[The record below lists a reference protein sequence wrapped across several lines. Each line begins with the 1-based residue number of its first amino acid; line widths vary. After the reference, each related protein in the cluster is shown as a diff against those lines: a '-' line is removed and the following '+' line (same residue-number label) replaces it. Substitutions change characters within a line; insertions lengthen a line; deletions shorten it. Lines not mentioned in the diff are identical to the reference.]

1 MTLDD
6 IKDYL
11 DSIITS
17 LHRIINELEDK
28 FNNDSEIRQIKM
40 NLTLFEQGVEEF
52 MKKAEQV
59 KNDNIEL
66 AKENDSLKKRI
77 AELEEKLKNK

>member
-1 MTLDD
+1 M
-6 IKDYL
+6 IP
-11 DSIITS
+11 
-17 LHRIINELEDK
+17 
-28 FNNDSEIRQIKM
+28 EIRQIKM

-52 MKKAEQV
+52 MKKAERV

-77 AELEEKLKNK
+77 AELEEKLKDK

>member
-1 MTLDD
+1 
-6 IKDYL
+6 
-11 DSIITS
+11 
-17 LHRIINELEDK
+17 
-28 FNNDSEIRQIKM
+28 M

-52 MKKAEQV
+52 MKKV

>member
-1 MTLDD
+1 M
-6 IKDYL
+6 IP
-11 DSIITS
+11 
-17 LHRIINELEDK
+17 
-28 FNNDSEIRQIKM
+28 EIRQIKM
-40 NLTLFEQGVEEF
+40 NLTLFEQGLEEF

-77 AELEEKLKNK
+77 AELEKPIKRRNDIL

>member
-1 MTLDD
+1 M
-6 IKDYL
+6 
-11 DSIITS
+11 S
-17 LHRIINELEDK
+17 LTMIP
-28 FNNDSEIRQIKM
+28 EIRQIKM

>member
-1 MTLDD
+1 M
-6 IKDYL
+6 IP
-11 DSIITS
+11 
-17 LHRIINELEDK
+17 
-28 FNNDSEIRQIKM
+28 EIRQIKM

-59 KNDNIEL
+59 KNDNIAL

>member
-1 MTLDD
+1 M
-6 IKDYL
+6 IP
-11 DSIITS
+11 
-17 LHRIINELEDK
+17 
-28 FNNDSEIRQIKM
+28 EIRQIKM
-40 NLTLFEQGVEEF
+40 SLTLFEQGLEEF

-77 AELEEKLKNK
+77 VELETQLRKG

>member
-1 MTLDD
+1 M
-6 IKDYL
+6 IP
-11 DSIITS
+11 
-17 LHRIINELEDK
+17 
-28 FNNDSEIRQIKM
+28 EIRQIKM

-66 AKENDSLKKRI
+66 AKENASLKQRI

>member
-1 MTLDD
+1 M
-6 IKDYL
+6 IP
-11 DSIITS
+11 
-17 LHRIINELEDK
+17 
-28 FNNDSEIRQIKM
+28 EIRQIKM

-59 KNDNIEL
+59 KNDNMEL

-77 AELEEKLKNK
+77 TELENKLKEHEN

>member
-1 MTLDD
+1 MIL
-6 IKDYL
+6 
-11 DSIITS
+11 
-17 LHRIINELEDK
+17 
-28 FNNDSEIRQIKM
+28 EIRQIKM
-40 NLTLFEQGVEEF
+40 NLTLFEQGLEEF

-77 AELEEKLKNK
+77 AELESQLKKE

>member
-1 MTLDD
+1 MAKEIVTTEGGSCEP
-6 IKDYL
+6 KE
-11 DSIITS
+11 DSIVWGKAMVAK
-17 LHRIINELEDK
+17 LAVLDKIISGLE
-28 FNNDSEIRQIKM
+28 N
-40 NLTLFEQGVEEF
+40 GVEEF

-59 KNDNIEL
+59 KNDNMEL

>member
-1 MTLDD
+1 M
-6 IKDYL
+6 IP
-11 DSIITS
+11 
-17 LHRIINELEDK
+17 
-28 FNNDSEIRQIKM
+28 EIRQIKM
-40 NLTLFEQGVEEF
+40 NLTLFEQGLEEF

-77 AELEEKLKNK
+77 AELESQLKKE

>member
-1 MTLDD
+1 
-6 IKDYL
+6 
-11 DSIITS
+11 
-17 LHRIINELEDK
+17 
-28 FNNDSEIRQIKM
+28 M

-59 KNDNIEL
+59 ENDNIEL
-66 AKENDSLKKRI
+66 AKENDSLKKI

>member
-1 MTLDD
+1 M
-6 IKDYL
+6 IP
-11 DSIITS
+11 
-17 LHRIINELEDK
+17 
-28 FNNDSEIRQIKM
+28 EIRQIKM
-40 NLTLFEQGVEEF
+40 NLTLFERGVEEF

-66 AKENDSLKKRI
+66 AKENDYLKKRI

>member
-1 MTLDD
+1 MIPE
-6 IKDYL
+6 IK
-11 DSIITS
+11 
-17 LHRIINELEDK
+17 
-28 FNNDSEIRQIKM
+28 QIKM

-66 AKENDSLKKRI
+66 AKENASLKKRVT
-77 AELEEKLKNK
+77 ELEEKLKGR

>member
-1 MTLDD
+1 M
-6 IKDYL
+6 IP
-11 DSIITS
+11 
-17 LHRIINELEDK
+17 
-28 FNNDSEIRQIKM
+28 EIRQIKM

-66 AKENDSLKKRI
+66 AKENDSLKKET
-77 AELEEKLKNK
+77 ALYKLLIQSQLILKLLRSYYICT